1 MKKITAW
8 ALIALALAVAMSPVD
23 AVAHGGHTAEH
34 GTFLATLHHP
44 GPGHVL
50 LALAVLAVGGV
61 AVAAVARSRA

>member
-8 ALIALALAVAMSPVD
+8 ALIALAAAMSPVD

-34 GTFLATLHHP
+34 GTLLATLHHL

-50 LALAVLAVGGV
+50 LGLAVLAVGGV
-61 AVAAVARSRA
+61 AVATLARSRT